1 MYVDRFITPEGRLT
15 DDANGGV
22 SHSEGQGYA
31 MLIAVRADD
40 RAAFDRIW
48 RWTNA
53 NLMVRGDGLAA
64 WRYDP
69 NHTPPVADHNNAT
82 DGDLLIAWA
91 LAEAGTRWRETAY
104 LKSARRIADAILTIL
119 TAPSPWGPVL
129 MPGAAGF
136 GPGDREDGPVV
147 NLSYWIFPALHRLK
161 NLAGSAGWAGVNESG
176 LALIDQARFG
186 QARLPANWISLAGGA
201 PAPAKG
207 FDALFGYDAVR
218 IPLYLGWAYP
228 HDKERLAV
236 FASFFDAPPAV
247 IDLRAG
253 KPAEALD
260 GDGFAAIAAVVR
272 HLAEG
277 VPIPPLLL
285 KVEPEFYYPTSLHIL
300 SLIAF
305 DASQPTEQ

>member
-1 MYVDRFITPEGRLT
+1 
-15 DDANGGV
+15 
-22 SHSEGQGYA
+22 
-31 MLIAVRADD
+31 
-40 RAAFDRIW
+40 
-48 RWTNA
+48 
-53 NLMVRGDGLAA
+53 MVRGDGLAA

-69 NHTPPVADHNNAT
+69 KHTPPVADYNNAT

-91 LAEAGTRWRETAY
+91 LAEAGTHWRETGY
-104 LKSARRIADAILTIL
+104 LKSARRVGDAILTIL

-161 NLAGSAGWAGVNESG
+161 NLPGSAGWAGVDESG

-186 QARLPANWISLAGGA
+186 PARLPANWISLAGGT

-218 IPLYLGWAYP
+218 IPLYLGWTYP
-228 HDKERLAV
+228 HDKERLAI
-236 FASFFDAPPAV
+236 FAPFFDAPPAV
-247 IDLRAG
+247 IDLGAG
-253 KPAEALD
+253 KPAEPLH
-260 GDGFAAIAAVVR
+260 GEGFAAIAALVR
-272 HLAEG
+272 RLAEG
-277 VPIPPLLL
+277 VPIPPLFL

-300 SLIAF
+300 SLIAAL
-305 DASQPTEQ
+305 DASQQTAK